1 MDINTD
7 SSAAVSPPTTNGGI
21 GRPYTA
27 ASPCSPDYASSSA
40 GGGGGTYIDDD
51 RMSFES
57 RFGARDTQFI
67 GSFCIVLSDNLCQ
80 LSCFPDP

>member
-7 SSAAVSPPTTNGGI
+7 SSAAVSPPTTNGGGVGGI

-57 RFGARDTQFI
+57 RFGARYT
-67 GSFCIVLSDNLCQ
+67 Q
-80 LSCFPDP
+80 LST

>member
-7 SSAAVSPPTTNGGI
+7 SSAAVSPPTTNGGGI

-57 RFGARDTQFI
+57 RFGATYT
-67 GSFCIVLSDNLCQ
+67 Q
-80 LSCFPDP
+80 LST